1 MARGHGSEKPGAGP
15 GRPSSGDSIRVRTE
29 AVAGGLEVKLL
40 VRHPMQPRVVDE
52 RDRVIAEAHH
62 ITRLICRLDDQVV
75 FIGDLGGGISK
86 NPFFAFVIPSQ
97 AARGAALLSVEWED
111 NHGASDRITHRV

>member
-1 MARGHGSEKPGAGP
+1 VARGQASGRSGQGP
-15 GRPSSGDSIRVRTE
+15 GQTPAGDSIRVRTE

-52 RDRVIAEAHH
+52 RGRVIAEAHH

-86 NPFFAFVIPSQ
+86 NPFFAFVVPSQ
-97 AARGAALLSVEWED
+97 AAQGAAVLSVEWED